1 VLNLRETIHLS
12 LESVAAHTVRS
23 ILTVLG
29 VVFGVGAVVAML
41 SIGEGAR
48 QETLEQISVMGLHN
62 IIIRPVSEDAQKEKA
77 KDASKVTNSIGL
89 SMKDAQ
95 AILAICPFAE
105 KVEANA
111 LHNKLAFHGGEHADV
126 PVIGVSPAYQ
136 AIYNT
141 KMREGRFISDRDLA
155 ENENYCV
162 LGYSAKQKLFS
173 FKSALGEHVKL
184 GDQWFTVIGIVE
196 EKPEV
201 AKFSGAGERDINLDV
216 YVPLTTVES
225 KFGREKDAAEGDNSR
240 VRINGMSF
248 GGTSKKPQ
256 PEIDE
261 ITVQLTED
269 ADAAEAAS
277 VISRILARR
286 HNKADDFTI
295 TVPEQLLKQRQ
306 ATQRIFNVVMIAIA
320 SISLL
325 VGGIGIMNIM
335 LSSVL
340 ERTREIGVRR
350 ALGATQRVV
359 VMQFLTESVILSML
373 GGLIGVA
380 IGFGMTKL
388 ISTYAEWRTVITPI
402 SVIVAFGVSVA
413 TGIIF
418 GYYPA
423 RQAARKDPIDALRY
437 E

>member
-1 VLNLRETIHLS
+1 
-12 LESVAAHTVRS
+12 
-23 ILTVLG
+23 
-29 VVFGVGAVVAML
+29 
-41 SIGEGAR
+41 
-48 QETLEQISVMGLHN
+48 
-62 IIIRPVSEDAQKEKA
+62 
-77 KDASKVTNSIGL
+77 
-89 SMKDAQ
+89 
-95 AILAICPFAE
+95 
-105 KVEANA
+105 
-111 LHNKLAFHGGEHADV
+111 
-126 PVIGVSPAYQ
+126 
-136 AIYNT
+136 
-141 KMREGRFISDRDLA
+141 
-155 ENENYCV
+155 
-162 LGYSAKQKLFS
+162 
-173 FKSALGEHVKL
+173 
-184 GDQWFTVIGIVE
+184 
-196 EKPEV
+196 
-201 AKFSGAGERDINLDV
+201 
-216 YVPLTTVES
+216 VPLTTVES